1 MMAAEL
7 RIAITLDDYEQA
19 LKSDRRTSS
28 HSAPHRL
35 GAR

>member
-28 HSAPHRL
+28 HSALHRL

>member
-7 RIAITLDDYEQA
+7 RIVITLDDYEHA

-28 HSAPHRL
+28 SAALHRL